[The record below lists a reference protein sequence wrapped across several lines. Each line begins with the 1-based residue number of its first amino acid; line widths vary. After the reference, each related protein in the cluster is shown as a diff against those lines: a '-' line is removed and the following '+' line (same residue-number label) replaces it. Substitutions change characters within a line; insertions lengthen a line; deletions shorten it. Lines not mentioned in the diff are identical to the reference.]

1 MNLKLHFDL
10 LEICAEEKHIKQ
22 CGTRTRTIDDD
33 LGELHMVKFDFF
45 KKNKNLLVGY
55 YISNYWKNENF
66 FFEKIE
72 KKWFFN
78 FYHNSLKS
86 SSTVLVLDTLSILTF
101 LIVSVSAHLMHGI
114 DRVAN
119 CTVELWQFCGWDAT
133 SPEGFGTSYKIWP
146 HFWKHIT
153 AKTKQKKSRIIL
165 ASSLAQ
171 PAATAGKHLWHT
183 WNNSISR
190 GVFLR
195 W

>member
-1 MNLKLHFDL
+1 MINQK
-10 LEICAEEKHIKQ
+10 KIK
-22 CGTRTRTIDDD
+22 
-33 LGELHMVKFDFF
+33 F
-45 KKNKNLLVGY
+45 
-55 YISNYWKNENF
+55 F
-66 FFEKIE
+66 FFEKLKIMMFE
-72 KKWFFN
+72 
-78 FYHNSLKS
+78 FYHNLPKS

-190 GVFLR
+190 GGILR
-195 W
+195 R

>member
-1 MNLKLHFDL
+1 MVVSFSAHLMHGIDRVANCTVEHWHLNSMITNKRNCLSRNFL
-10 LEICAEEKHIKQ
+10 PYFKF
-22 CGTRTRTIDDD
+22 RNTIPNTHY
-33 LGELHMVKFDFF
+33 L
-45 KKNKNLLVGY
+45 
-55 YISNYWKNENF
+55 I
-66 FFEKIE
+66 II
-72 KKWFFN
+72 
-78 FYHNSLKS
+78 
-86 SSTVLVLDTLSILTF
+86 DTLNILTF

-153 AKTKQKKSRIIL
+153 AKTKQKKSRIIT

-171 PAATAGKHLWHT
+171 PATTAGKHLWHT

-190 GVFLR
+190 GGILR
-195 W
+195 R

>member
-1 MNLKLHFDL
+1 MVQILCMESIELPTAQLNSDTFINNYKNFHHKTFRNTLS
-10 LEICAEEKHIKQ
+10 LEIPYLI
-22 CGTRTRTIDDD
+22 I
-33 LGELHMVKFDFF
+33 
-45 KKNKNLLVGY
+45 
-55 YISNYWKNENF
+55 I
-66 FFEKIE
+66 
-72 KKWFFN
+72 
-78 FYHNSLKS
+78 
-86 SSTVLVLDTLSILTF
+86 DTLNILTF

-171 PAATAGKHLWHT
+171 PAAMAGKHHWHT